1 MKNLGKY
8 EEKEKKKKNGKNVFY
23 TLEKIGNSRKEKKCT
38 YKEGKE
44 GKRRGEK
51 RKKKKKEKGK
61 RKRKRKEGKK
71 KLICD

>member
-23 TLEKIGNSRKEKKCT
+23 TLEKIGNSRKEKM
-38 YKEGKE
+38 YIQ
-44 GKRRGEK
+44 RRKGREK
-51 RKKKKKEKGK
+51 KGGKKKKEKK
-61 RKRKRKEGKK
+61 EKKKRKRKEGKK